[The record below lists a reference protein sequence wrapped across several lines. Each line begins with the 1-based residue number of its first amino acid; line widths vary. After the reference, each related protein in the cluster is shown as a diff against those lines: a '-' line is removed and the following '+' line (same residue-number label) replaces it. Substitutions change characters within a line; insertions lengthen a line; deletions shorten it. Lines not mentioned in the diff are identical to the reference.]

1 MDPLIEAESAISS
14 IGERIRAAANQL
26 ATLSD
31 TPRLDAQ
38 ILMAH
43 ALGISRAKLLASL
56 PERIEAPLFGELLR
70 RRLQY
75 EPLAYILGEWE
86 FFSLSFIVRPPLLV
100 PRPETEHLVE
110 KVIEFINERPA
121 AVLEIGTGTGCIAV
135 AVARNAPSVRIIAT
149 DINPVAVEMA
159 ALNAERHHVADRL
172 EFRCGDLYD
181 ALGEPAGPFD
191 AICSNPP
198 YVEEACW
205 NELSPVIRLHEDPG
219 ALLSGADGLD
229 LIRRIVVGAP
239 ARLKPGGLL
248 ALEIGQGQSASVMA
262 LLREAGF
269 EEVGF
274 VPDLAGIERVVHGRK
289 PMPRECQRA

>member
-1 MDPLIEAESAISS
+1 MEPPAEAESAISS

-26 ATLSD
+26 AALSD
-31 TPRLDAQ
+31 TPRLDAE

-56 PERIEAPLFGELLR
+56 PECVDAPGFGELLR

-86 FFSLSFIVRPPLLV
+86 FFSLPLIVRPPLLV

-135 AVARNAPSVRIIAT
+135 AVARNAPRVRIIAT
-149 DINPVAVEMA
+149 DINPVAVETA
-159 ALNAERHHVADRL
+159 TLNAERHHVDDRV
-172 EFRCGDLYD
+172 EFRCGDLYQPLNERD
-181 ALGEPAGPFD
+181 AFD

-205 NELSPVIRLHEDPG
+205 NELSPVIRFHEDPG

-229 LIRRIVVGAP
+229 LTRRIVSGAP
-239 ARLKPGGLL
+239 ARLRPGGLL
-248 ALEIGQGQSASVMA
+248 AIETGQGQATRLAA
-262 LLREAGF
+262 LMHEAGF
-269 EEVGF
+269 EEVGV
-274 VPDLAGIERVVHGRK
+274 VPDLAGIERVVHARK
-289 PMPRECQRA
+289 PI